1 MENHY
6 LRAYQGA
13 MDRDP
18 NGAEAKFAG
27 VVDLVTM
34 KAIYWHDETMGA
46 EYSVEEIPADL
57 LDKAT
62 HGSFRE
68 RTLYLVRCRPLV
80 DELNQLLG
88 HDATGPQLRTL
99 EQAYADLASG
109 KLR

>member
-1 MENHY
+1 MPDASALDEK
-6 LRAYQGA
+6 LTS
-13 MDRDP
+13 
-18 NGAEAKFAG
+18 
-27 VVDLVTM
+27 VDDS
-34 KAIYWHDETMGA
+34 K
-46 EYSVEEIPADL
+46 EIRRLQDQIADL

-68 RTLYLVRCRPLV
+68 RTLHLVRCRPLV

-99 EQAYADLASG
+99 EQAHRDLASG